1 MRVSTLLIGFCL
13 LSVTFFSQA
22 NIVAVGLMP
31 GMAILEK
38 DGQRL
43 VIKAGQEQQGI
54 TLIRADSEQ
63 CVIEI
68 NGTRQTLLLGASL
81 ASSYTV
87 AQGKSVRLQQDFG
100 GHYYARVKLN
110 GRTVR
115 MLVDTGATNVA
126 LSGNMARKLG
136 IAYAKGQRMRSAT
149 AGGIVNSFL
158 VRVNEMNLD
167 GITRYNV
174 PVSVIEGAHPD
185 VPLLG
190 MSFLGQLK
198 IQQDNGELVISE

>member
-1 MRVSTLLIGFCL
+1 MRVSSIFMGFFL
-13 LSVTFFSQA
+13 LSLSFLSQA

-43 VIKAGQEQQGI
+43 VIKAGQEKQGI

-63 CVIEI
+63 CLIEI
-68 NGTRQTLLLGASL
+68 NGVRQTLLLGASL
-81 ASSYTV
+81 ASGYTV
-87 AQGKSVRLQQDFG
+87 TKGQEVRLQQDFG
-100 GHYYARVKLN
+100 GHYYAQVKLN

-115 MLVDTGATNVA
+115 MLVDTGATTVA
-126 LSGNMARKLG
+126 LSGDMARKLG
-136 IAYAKGQRMRSAT
+136 IAYAKGRRMRSAT

-158 VRVNEMNLD
+158 VHVNEMNLN

-174 PVSVIEGAHPD
+174 PVSVIEGSHPD
-185 VPLLG
+185 IPLLG

>member
-1 MRVSTLLIGFCL
+1 VRVSTLLIGFCL

-87 AQGKSVRLQQDFG
+87 TQGKSVRLQQDFG

>member
-1 MRVSTLLIGFCL
+1 MRVSTILIGFCL

-81 ASSYTV
+81 APSYTV
-87 AQGKSVRLQQDFG
+87 TQGKSVRLQQDFG

>member
-1 MRVSTLLIGFCL
+1 VRVSTIFIGFFL

-43 VIKAGQEQQGI
+43 VIKAGEEKQGI

-63 CVIEI
+63 CLIEI
-68 NGTRQTLLLGASL
+68 NGNRQTLLLGASL
-81 ASSYTV
+81 ASGYTV
-87 AQGKSVRLQQDFG
+87 TKGKEVRLQQDFG

-115 MLVDTGATNVA
+115 MLVDTGATTVA

-136 IAYAKGQRMRSAT
+136 IAYANGQRMRSAT

-158 VRVNEMNLD
+158 VRVNEMNLE

-174 PVSVIEGAHPD
+174 PVSVIEGSHPD
-185 VPLLG
+185 IPLLG

>member
-1 MRVSTLLIGFCL
+1 MRVSTIFIGFFL

-43 VIKAGQEQQGI
+43 VIKAGEEKQGI
-54 TLIRADSEQ
+54 TLIRSDSEQ
-63 CVIEI
+63 CLIEI
-68 NGTRQTLLLGASL
+68 NGRRQTLLLGASL
-81 ASSYTV
+81 ASGYTV
-87 AQGKSVRLQQDFG
+87 TKGKEVRLQQDFG

-115 MLVDTGATNVA
+115 MLVDTGATTVA
-126 LSGNMARKLG
+126 LSGDMARKLG
-136 IAYAKGQRMRSAT
+136 IAYANGQRMRSAT

-174 PVSVIEGAHPD
+174 PVSVIEGTHPD
-185 VPLLG
+185 IPLLG

>member
-1 MRVSTLLIGFCL
+1 VRVLQIFIGASLLL
-13 LSVTFFSQA
+13 LTFLSQA
-22 NIVAVGLMP
+22 NIQAVGLMP

-43 VIKAGQEQQGI
+43 VIKAGQEKQGI

-68 NGTRQTLLLGASL
+68 NGNRQTLMLGASL
-81 ASSYTV
+81 ASGYAV
-87 AQGKSVRLQQDFG
+87 AQKEAVRLQQDFS
-100 GHYYARVKLN
+100 GHYFTQVSVN
-110 GRTVR
+110 GRSIR

-126 LSGNMARKLG
+126 LSGNTARRLG
-136 IAYAKGQRMRSAT
+136 IAYANGQRMRSAT

-158 VRVNEMNLD
+158 VRVNEMKLA

-185 VPLLG
+185 IPLLG

>member
-1 MRVSTLLIGFCL
+1 VRRLKILTGLGLLA
-13 LSVTFFSQA
+13 VTFFSQA
-22 NIVAVGLMP
+22 NIQAVGLMP

-43 VIKAGQEQQGI
+43 VIKAGQEKQGI

-68 NGTRQTLLLGASL
+68 NGARQTLLLGASL
-81 ASSYTV
+81 ASSYAP
-87 AQGKSVRLQQDFG
+87 AQTKEVRLQQDFS
-100 GHYYARVKLN
+100 GHYYTDVMLN
-110 GRTVR
+110 GRRVR

-126 LSGNMARKLG
+126 LSGSTARKLG
-136 IAYAKGQRMRSAT
+136 IAYAKGLRRRSAT

-158 VRVNEMNLD
+158 VHVNEIKLE

-174 PVSVIEGAHPD
+174 PVSVIEGSHPD

>member
-1 MRVSTLLIGFCL
+1 MRVSTIFMGFFL
-13 LSVTFFSQA
+13 LSLSFFSQA

-43 VIKAGQEQQGI
+43 VIKAGEEKQGI
-54 TLIRADSEQ
+54 TLIRSDSEQ
-63 CVIEI
+63 CLIEI
-68 NGTRQTLLLGASL
+68 NGRRQTLLLGASL
-81 ASSYTV
+81 ASGYTV
-87 AQGKSVRLQQDFG
+87 TKGQEVRLQQDFG

-115 MLVDTGATNVA
+115 MLVDTGATTVA
-126 LSGNMARKLG
+126 LSGNMARQLG
-136 IAYAKGQRMRSAT
+136 IAYANGQRMRSAT

-158 VRVNEMNLD
+158 VRVNEMNLE

-174 PVSVIEGAHPD
+174 PVSVIEGSHPD
-185 VPLLG
+185 IPLLG

>member
-1 MRVSTLLIGFCL
+1 MRVSTIFMGFFL
-13 LSVTFFSQA
+13 LSLSFLSQA

-43 VIKAGQEQQGI
+43 VIKAGEEKQGI

-63 CVIEI
+63 CLVEI
-68 NGTRQTLLLGASL
+68 NGNRQTLLLGASL
-81 ASSYTV
+81 ASGYTV
-87 AQGKSVRLQQDFG
+87 TKGKEVRLQQDFG

-115 MLVDTGATNVA
+115 MLVDTGATTVA
-126 LSGNMARKLG
+126 LSGNTARQLG
-136 IAYAKGQRMRSAT
+136 IAYANGQRMRSAT

-158 VRVNEMNLD
+158 VRVNEMNLE

-185 VPLLG
+185 IPLLG

>member
-1 MRVSTLLIGFCL
+1 MRVSTIFIGFFL

-43 VIKAGQEQQGI
+43 VIKAGEEKQGI

-63 CVIEI
+63 CLIEI
-68 NGTRQTLLLGASL
+68 NGNRQTLLLGASL
-81 ASSYTV
+81 ASGYTV
-87 AQGKSVRLQQDFG
+87 TKGKEVRLQQDFG

-115 MLVDTGATNVA
+115 MLVDTGATTVA

-136 IAYAKGQRMRSAT
+136 IAYANGQRMRSAT

-158 VRVNEMNLD
+158 VRVNEMNLE

-185 VPLLG
+185 IPLLG

>member
-87 AQGKSVRLQQDFG
+87 TQGKSVRLQQDFG

>member
-1 MRVSTLLIGFCL
+1 MRVSTIFMGFFL
-13 LSVTFFSQA
+13 LSLSFFSQA

-43 VIKAGQEQQGI
+43 VIKAGEEKQGI
-54 TLIRADSEQ
+54 TLIRSDSEQ
-63 CVIEI
+63 CLIEI
-68 NGTRQTLLLGASL
+68 NGRRQTLLLGASL
-81 ASSYTV
+81 ASGYTV
-87 AQGKSVRLQQDFG
+87 TKGQEVRLQQDFG

-115 MLVDTGATNVA
+115 MLVDTGATTVA
-126 LSGNMARKLG
+126 LSGNMARQLG
-136 IAYAKGQRMRSAT
+136 IAYANGQRMRSAT

-158 VRVNEMNLD
+158 VRVNEMSLN

-174 PVSVIEGAHPD
+174 PVSVIEGSHPD
-185 VPLLG
+185 IPLLG

>member
-1 MRVSTLLIGFCL
+1 VRRLKILTGLGLLA
-13 LSVTFFSQA
+13 VTFFSQA
-22 NIVAVGLMP
+22 NIQAVGLMP

-38 DGQRL
+38 DGERL
-43 VIKAGQEQQGI
+43 VIKAGQEKQGI

-68 NGTRQTLLLGASL
+68 NGARQTLLLGASL
-81 ASSYTV
+81 ASSYAP
-87 AQGKSVRLQQDFG
+87 AQTKEVRLQQDFS
-100 GHYYARVKLN
+100 GHYYTDVMLN
-110 GRTVR
+110 GRRVR

-126 LSGNMARKLG
+126 LSGNTARKLG
-136 IAYAKGQRMRSAT
+136 IAYAKGQRRRSAT

-158 VRVNEMNLD
+158 VHVNEIKLE

-174 PVSVIEGAHPD
+174 PVSVIEGSHPD

>member
-1 MRVSTLLIGFCL
+1 MRVSTILIGFCL

-87 AQGKSVRLQQDFG
+87 TQGKSVRLQQDFG

>member
-1 MRVSTLLIGFCL
+1 MRVSTIFIGFFL

-43 VIKAGQEQQGI
+43 VIKAGEEKQGI
-54 TLIRADSEQ
+54 TLIRSDSEQ
-63 CVIEI
+63 CLIEI
-68 NGTRQTLLLGASL
+68 NGRRQTLLLGASL
-81 ASSYTV
+81 ASGYTV
-87 AQGKSVRLQQDFG
+87 TKGKEVRLQQDFG

-115 MLVDTGATNVA
+115 MLVDTGATTVA
-126 LSGNMARKLG
+126 LSGDMARKLG
-136 IAYAKGQRMRSAT
+136 IAYANGQRMRSAT

-174 PVSVIEGAHPD
+174 PVSVIEGSHPD
-185 VPLLG
+185 IPLLG